1 MVAGF
6 VDKDIGAGTVELNDL
21 FFALHAF
28 MISSIQLMQIFVYD
42 NVLPADKA
50 AIADGSVQPATK
62 KLVMWPVFLI
72 IGEWIFVM
80 TIFFVELSGVKVNE
94 NISFLRAAGYC
105 KALITL
111 VKYMP
116 QVSILLINYVIRC
129 TLTTRERAQTAGR
142 LLTSCLTS
150 LAVPSHC
157 CKTSSKQWAITSR
170 PSLAAASTS

>member
-6 VDKDIGAGTVELNDL
+6 VDKDIGAGNVELNDL

-42 NVLPADKA
+42 NVLPSDKTG
-50 AIADGSVQPATK
+50 DVSVTPSTK
-62 KLVMWPVFLI
+62 RLVMWPVFLI
-72 IGEWIFVM
+72 IGEWVFVM

-105 KALITL
+105 KALITF

-116 QVSILLINYVIRC
+116 QVSF
-129 TLTTRERAQTAGR
+129 
-142 LLTSCLTS
+142 
-150 LAVPSHC
+150 
-157 CKTSSKQWAITSR
+157 
-170 PSLAAASTS
+170 